1 MRRAYDLIQATA
13 GGQHNPVEKSDEY
26 QQPIVGNAGKG
37 LSEMTSRKNNGHE
50 LNIEIKGFATFK
62 PVLRANGKMALLKVG
77 VQVDPVRR
85 DYYDVL
91 VFGPAAKYASRCVD
105 RGAIV
110 KVEGKLDFSVR
121 QGRRGGV
128 NARATVVTNEVT
140 FCRRGERHYAKLTVV
155 GELGTNPYHSRT
167 ANGTD
172 VSSFQVKAVRTRR
185 GRERTDTVDVSA
197 FGATAVACQSYLYR
211 GRCVR
216 IEGPVQVSKY
226 RGRDGRQKAS
236 LDVQASDVRFLTCRV
251 RQADGAAVGAA
262 EAA

>member
-1 MRRAYDLIQATA
+1 
-13 GGQHNPVEKSDEY
+13 
-26 QQPIVGNAGKG
+26 
-37 LSEMTSRKNNGHE
+37 MTSRKNNGHE
-50 LNIEIKGFATFK
+50 LNIEIRGFATFK
-62 PVLRANGKMALLKVG
+62 PVLRANGKMALLKIG
-77 VQVDPVRR
+77 VQVNPLRR

-91 VFGPAAKYASRCVD
+91 VFGPAARNASRHVD

-121 QGRRGGV
+121 PGKRGGV
-128 NARATVVTNEVT
+128 KAKATVTTDEVT
-140 FCRRGERHYAKLTVV
+140 FCNRGEEHYARATVV
-155 GELGTNPYHSRT
+155 GELGTNSYHSRT

-172 VSSFQVKAVRTRR
+172 VSSFQVRALRTRC
-185 GRERTDTVDVSA
+185 GRERIDTVEVSV
-197 FGATAVACQSYLYR
+197 FGGKANACQSYLYR

-216 IEGPVQVSKY
+216 VEGPVQVSKY

-251 RQADGAAVGAA
+251 RQADGVSAGAA

>member
-1 MRRAYDLIQATA
+1 
-13 GGQHNPVEKSDEY
+13 
-26 QQPIVGNAGKG
+26 
-37 LSEMTSRKNNGHE
+37 MTSRKNSGHE
-50 LNIEIKGFATFK
+50 LNIEIKGFAAFK
-62 PVLRANGKMALLKVG
+62 PVLKADGKMALLKVG
-77 VQVDPVRR
+77 IQVNPLRR

-110 KVEGKLDFSVR
+110 QVRGTLEFSVR
-121 QGRRGGV
+121 EGRRGGV
-128 NARATVVTNEVT
+128 KPSATVTTNDVTL
-140 FCRRGERHYAKLTVV
+140 CKRGERHYAKATVV
-155 GELGTNPYHSRT
+155 GELGTNPYHTRT

-185 GRERTDTVDVSA
+185 GRKRTDTVDVSV
-197 FGATAVACQSYLYR
+197 FGGKANACQTYLYR

-216 IEGPVQVSKY
+216 VEGPVQVSKY

-236 LDVQASDVRFLTCRV
+236 LEVQASVVRFLTCRV

>member
-1 MRRAYDLIQATA
+1 
-13 GGQHNPVEKSDEY
+13 
-26 QQPIVGNAGKG
+26 
-37 LSEMTSRKNNGHE
+37 MTSLRNNGHE
-50 LNIEIKGFATFK
+50 LNIEIRGFATFK
-62 PVLRANGKMALLKVG
+62 PVLRANGRMALMKVG
-77 VQVDPVRR
+77 VQVNPLRR

-91 VFGPAAKYASRCVD
+91 VFGPAAKCASRCVD
-105 RGAIV
+105 KGAIV
-110 KVEGKLDFSVR
+110 QVRGALDFSVR

-128 NARATVVTNEVT
+128 KSKATVTTNEVT
-140 FCRRGERHYAKLTVV
+140 FCARGEEHYARATAV

-172 VSSFQVKAVRTRR
+172 VSSFQVKVARTRR
-185 GRERTDTVDVSA
+185 GRERVDTLDVSA
-197 FGATAVACQSYLYR
+197 FGGRAAACQSYLYR

-236 LDVQASDVRFLTCRV
+236 LDVPASDVKFLRCPV
-251 RQADGAAVGAA
+251 NQANGAES